1 MRERQRGD
9 KCRAMKSGKDQ
20 QKPEKPVGRD
30 QRLAAALR
38 ENLRRRKAQERG
50 RDATGPAGSPS
61 EPDPSPDD
69 EKIR

>member
-50 RDATGPAGSPS
+50 RDAS
-61 EPDPSPDD
+61 EPASPPSKPNPAPDD
-69 EKIR
+69 E